1 MVFYPDMS
9 CYPTH
14 FWEVKHA
21 NLGGVFDGNIGTDP
35 QCLCHV
41 LHPGG
46 HRFRQSLPGTD
57 NIDCCS
63 KFATGLKCLNRHRS
77 KNI

>member
-1 MVFYPDMS
+1 MS
-9 CYPTH
+9 CYPTP

-57 NIDCCS
+57 TYLLGIEYFIKGYLQENCYKLGMS
-63 KFATGLKCLNRHRS
+63 
-77 KNI
+77 

>member
-46 HRFRQSLPGTD
+46 HRFRQSLPGKDT
-57 NIDCCS
+57 CS
-63 KFATGLKCLNRHRS
+63 KRPRVDLNKS
-77 KNI
+77 KALDRLLG

>member
-46 HRFRQSLPGTD
+46 HRFRQSLPGTETYFSQRPRVD
-57 NIDCCS
+57 LNKS
-63 KFATGLKCLNRHRS
+63 KALDRLLG
-77 KNI
+77 

>member
-1 MVFYPDMS
+1 MS

-57 NIDCCS
+57 WYFVTKIVLTYCEKQDRRYS
-63 KFATGLKCLNRHRS
+63 DPKALNG
-77 KNI
+77 

>member
-1 MVFYPDMS
+1 MS

-21 NLGGVFDGNIGTDP
+21 NLGGVFDENIGTDP

-41 LHPGG
+41 HHPGG
-46 HRFRQSLPGTD
+46 HRFRQSLPGMY
-57 NIDCCS
+57 ICILIFPVVFC
-63 KFATGLKCLNRHRS
+63 AILNWKIRGQKSR
-77 KNI
+77 